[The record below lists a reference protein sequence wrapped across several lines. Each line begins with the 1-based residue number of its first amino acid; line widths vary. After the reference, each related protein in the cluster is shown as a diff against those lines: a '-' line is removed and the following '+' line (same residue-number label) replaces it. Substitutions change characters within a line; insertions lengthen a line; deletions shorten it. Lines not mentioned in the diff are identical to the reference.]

1 MRTCMVLRVVSVSV
15 QRHVGCLNLVTC
27 TAFFGAGPVVV
38 SLDEA
43 AVLSVDAALVR
54 ELSVVARVAW

>member
-1 MRTCMVLRVVSVSV
+1 MSV

-27 TAFFGAGPVVV
+27 TAFFKAGSVVV

-43 AVLSVDAALVR
+43 AVLSVCRCSLG
-54 ELSVVARVAW
+54 